1 MRAKEMEKMKEEMRM
16 YKEKQRQE
24 MLRKEE
30 EARLRAGWM
39 VTEFDEEVHTKLEAD
54 VVVCDLNNSLV
65 GEHLDK
71 FKKAMEVLKEKV
83 AAAEK
88 ELKEQEER
96 EKEARE
102 AKLRILKEEAE
113 KKRLAEKPKI
123 EDKEPNF
130 DENFEKLSK
139 PEITDMEEKAH
150 FTGLIKDKRS
160 ALVRQLII
168 EMNVKGIQG
177 KSPIFKAL
185 SKKFADDIA
194 KRKEIDGSSLGV
206 VASKSESDKPK
217 ESEDDKKR
225 KLDSGGDIGKEP
237 KKVKEG
243 GDEKEAERKRKASGD
258 SIESKEAKKGKSE
271 GSGDGDKS
279 KLLIG
284 ALVPK
289 SSDVDDKKQDS
300 KHREEKKHKKDK
312 DREKDRE
319 REREREKSKKK
330 DKDRDREREKE
341 KESDRDKHKKSKKEK
356 HHKHDKDREE
366 SKAKKVGSEV
376 RSSIDEASN
385 ISSAS
390 TERDRSVEPN
400 SQKAGPASMKKSK
413 AGPASSKKPQEA
425 ASREASR
432 SPVRFSRSPSR
443 SLSRSPIRY
452 VFINPTLKC
461 IKNGHNNITSEFRFV
476 SRTPSPS

>member
-1 MRAKEMEKMKEEMRM
+1 
-16 YKEKQRQE
+16 
-24 MLRKEE
+24 
-30 EARLRAGWM
+30 M

-96 EKEARE
+96 EKEERE

-139 PEITDMEEKAH
+139 PEITDVEEKAH

-194 KRKEIDGSSLGV
+194 KRKEIDGGSVGT

-225 KLDSGGDIGKEP
+225 KLDSGAEFGKEP

-284 ALVPK
+284 ALVQK

-312 DREKDRE
+312 GREKDRE

-425 ASREASR
+425 ASRDASR

-452 VFINPTLKC
+452 IFINPALKC
-461 IKNGHNNITSEFRFV
+461 AINASKITSEFRFV

>member
-194 KRKEIDGSSLGV
+194 KRKEIDGSSSGV

-225 KLDSGGDIGKEP
+225 KLDSGVDIGKEP

-319 REREREKSKKK
+319 REKSKKK
-330 DKDRDREREKE
+330 EKDRDREREKE

-413 AGPASSKKPQEA
+413 AGSASSKKPQEA